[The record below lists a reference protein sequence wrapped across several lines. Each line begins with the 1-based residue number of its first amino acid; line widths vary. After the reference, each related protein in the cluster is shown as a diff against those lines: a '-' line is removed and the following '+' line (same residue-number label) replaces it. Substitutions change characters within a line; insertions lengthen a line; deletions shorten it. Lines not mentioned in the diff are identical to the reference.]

1 MKIIER
7 LKRKK
12 KINPEVKFKIDGK
25 DLGRTMQRIDE
36 ANPEIG
42 EDLKKLQK
50 RIAQIETPKRF
61 KLGDKVEFNNYFMYP
76 PKVGKVVDTIFHEAD
91 KGSHYWE
98 YVIWVKK
105 EKASHRFHDTKYL
118 LFTSIQHYK
127 PTSKSKKK
135 R

>member
-1 MKIIER
+1 SVSIIMTKIVSVIEKHVISPVVR
-7 LKRKK
+7 
-12 KINPEVKFKIDGK
+12 
-25 DLGRTMQRIDE
+25 Q
-36 ANPEIG
+36 AIG